1 MPLNLIL
8 EQPALG
14 VAWVAAILL
23 ALAFHEFAHAAVST
37 ILGDPTARDEGRL
50 TVSPLAHVDL
60 LGFLMLLLVGFGWGR
75 PVPFDPRR
83 LRFPR
88 WGPTL
93 VALAGPLTNLVGV
106 VVAGIAIAAI
116 ERTSMLP
123 ANNLLVL
130 FLAFSFQ
137 INLVLLLF
145 NLIPI
150 PPLDGSKV
158 LLSALDAPRY
168 DHARFFLET
177 RGPMLLLMLVIVDSV
192 LGGAILGR
200 LLHAALRWAA
210 GLF

>member
-1 MPLNLIL
+1 MPIGLIL
-8 EQPALG
+8 QQPALG
-14 VAWVAAILL
+14 LAWVVAILL
-23 ALAFHEFAHAAVST
+23 ALAIHEFTHAAVGT
-37 ILGDPTARDEGRL
+37 ALGDSTARDAGRL
-50 TVSPLAHVDL
+50 TLNPLAHIDV
-60 LGFLMLLLVGFGWGR
+60 LGFSALLLIGFGWGR
-75 PVPFDPRR
+75 PVPFDPSR

-93 VALAGPLTNLVGV
+93 VALAGPFSNLIGV
-106 VVAGIAIAAI
+106 ALAGVAIAAI
-116 ERTSMLP
+116 ERADALP

-130 FLAFSFQ
+130 TLAFLFQ

-168 DHARFFLET
+168 DGIRFFLET
-177 RGPMLLLMLVIVDSV
+177 RGPMILLMLVIADGF
-192 LGGAILGR
+192 LGGAIFGR
-200 LLHAALRWAA
+200 VFHVALRWAA